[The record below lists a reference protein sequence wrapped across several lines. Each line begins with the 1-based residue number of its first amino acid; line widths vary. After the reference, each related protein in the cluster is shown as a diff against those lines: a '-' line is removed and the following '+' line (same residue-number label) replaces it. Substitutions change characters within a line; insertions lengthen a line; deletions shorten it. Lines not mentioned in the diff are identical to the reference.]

1 MTQRMDRKLG
11 ATLRRFAAVEG
22 EMIVN
27 RPPRRSITGMDFH
40 TQVCRLL
47 LDEPDASGHEIYPC
61 KIADVSDAGFG
72 VVCGAAEKIT
82 HPFRAGTQ
90 LTLQESD
97 GDRMRVEV
105 RWIKNGRLGL
115 RRLVPK
121 PWEAPSRYAHS

>member
-1 MTQRMDRKLG
+1 MVQKMEKRLSP
-11 ATLRRFAAVEG
+11 TLRRFAAVEG

-27 RPPRRSITGMDFH
+27 RPPRRSITGVEFH
-40 TQVCRLL
+40 TQICRLL
-47 LDEPDASGHEIYPC
+47 LDEPDAMGNEAYPC

-72 VVCGAAEKIT
+72 VVCGAAEKVT
-82 HPFRAGTQ
+82 HPFRAGGQ

-115 RRLVPK
+115 RRLIPK
-121 PWEAPSRYAHS
+121 PWEAPSGRAHA